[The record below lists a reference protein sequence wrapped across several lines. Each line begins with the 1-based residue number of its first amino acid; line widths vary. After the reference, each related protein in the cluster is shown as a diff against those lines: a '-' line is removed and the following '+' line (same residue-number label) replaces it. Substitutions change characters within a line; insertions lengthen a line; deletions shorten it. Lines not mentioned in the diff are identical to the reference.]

1 MTTRLFFRKSGP
13 AGAPNAAP
21 HGGVRR
27 GAATARTAGWRVR
40 TALFAAAAIAAPL
53 AGSAAAHPLLA
64 PQEVAATTRQP
75 PGARD
80 AAPPADP
87 TARHPATVVYDGS
100 AGDLLVPAPW
110 VADAGVD
117 VDGRLDEPAWAEAP
131 LLTGFTQFD
140 PVEGVPATQRTEA
153 RILVTDDA
161 IYFGVEAFDDR
172 AGGTR
177 ATLGDRDSFARSD
190 DYVRFV
196 LDTFD
201 DRRRGYVIMVNPLG
215 VQQDGLWL
223 VGGGGRDRRFGPPI
237 DWNPDFVWESEGR
250 VFDWGY
256 SVEVKLPFKSIRF
269 PEVPLQDWGLQ
280 IERRIARNGYG
291 ESWAPVTANVANAME
306 QFGKLTGLAN
316 LDPGLFLELNPVQTF
331 TKQGAWDDELG
342 GLRRGG
348 LAGDFGLNATYGITS
363 NLTLD
368 GTYNPDFSQV
378 EADAG
383 QIAVNERFALFLREK
398 RPFFLEGTEIFGL
411 PRQLIYTRSIVNPV
425 AGAKLTGKIGSFNAG
440 YLGAVD
446 DVADPDADEGTANPV
461 VNLFRLRRDLGAA
474 SNMGLVYTDRT
485 YHRDRYNRVAGLDAR
500 LQFARRYT
508 ATVLAAGSRTG
519 NGEAGDAVGGSLV
532 TARLDRSGRN
542 FQFGAEFSDVSDDFR
557 ARSGFIRRTGTAQL
571 QSRASY
577 NFRGRPGDFVE
588 RWGPSVEFQGFWDH
602 DDFWA
607 RRGVE
612 EARVQLGGSVS
623 FRGNVTVFGNYGRSY
638 FEFPREEYGGLV
650 HEGAHGVAE
659 SFYPD
664 QSQFQGLPSGTVFF
678 WINAF
683 DRARGNLRVTRSDT
697 PLFDFRTGTPVD
709 VARSWS
715 GDASLNLFPTTR
727 LRAELGA
734 RHTVLRRKRDGS
746 LYSEAT
752 IPRIRLQYQ
761 FTRALYARAIAEYAS
776 QHRGALRT
784 PEAGLPLSYCTDDS
798 CSALEG
804 SEANDFSVETLLS
817 YEPTP
822 GTVFFVGYS
831 RRMAD
836 LERLRFRDLRP
847 EADGLFV
854 KMSYRF
860 RR

>member
-1 MTTRLFFRKSGP
+1 MTTRLLFRRSGLLR
-13 AGAPNAAP
+13 AGFL
-21 HGGVRR
+21 
-27 GAATARTAGWRVR
+27 AATAV
-40 TALFAAAAIAAPL
+40 AAPL
-53 AGSAAAHPLLA
+53 AVFAAAVAPAVAEAPASAAPVATAA
-64 PQEVAATTRQP
+64 PAQAAQAATRPAGP
-75 PGARD
+75 PNSPSEPAPD
-80 AAPPADP
+80 PDPAPHPEPAPPRAD
-87 TARHPATVVYDGS
+87 AVVYDGS
-100 AGDLLVPAPW
+100 AGQLTVPSPW
-110 VADAGVD
+110 VEDAGVD
-117 VDGRLDEPAWAEAP
+117 VDGRLEEPAWVNAP

-161 IYFGVEAFDDR
+161 IYFGVKAFDDQP
-172 AGGTR
+172 GGTR

-215 VQQDGLWL
+215 VQQDGLWV
-223 VGGGGRDRRFGPPI
+223 VGGGRRDRRFGPPI

-250 VFDWGY
+250 LFDWGY
-256 SVEVKLPFKSIRF
+256 AVEVKLPFKSIRF

-280 IERRIARNGYG
+280 IERRIARNGYA
-291 ESWAPVTANVANAME
+291 ESWAPITADVANAME
-306 QFGKLTGLAN
+306 QFGKLTGLED
-316 LDPGLFLELNPVQTF
+316 LDPGLFLEINPVQTF
-331 TKQGAWDDELG
+331 TKQGSWDDDLG
-342 GLRRGG
+342 ALRRSGT
-348 LAGDFGLNATYGITS
+348 AGDFGLNATYGITS

-461 VNLFRLRRDLGAA
+461 VNLFRLRRDLGAT
-474 SNMGLVYTDRT
+474 SNVGIVYTDRT
-485 YHRDRYNRVAGLDAR
+485 YHRDRYNRVAGLDGR
-500 LQFARRYT
+500 FQFARRYT
-508 ATVLAAGSRTG
+508 GTVLAAGSRTG
-519 NGEAGDAVGGSLV
+519 NGESGDATGGSLV

-557 ARSGFIRRTGTAQL
+557 AASGFIRRTGTAQV

-577 NFRGRPGDFVE
+577 NFRGRPGDLIE
-588 RWGPSVEFQGFWDH
+588 RWGPSVEFQGYWDH

-623 FRGNVTVFGNYGRSY
+623 FRGNVTIFGNYSRSY
-638 FEFPREEYGGLV
+638 FDFPRDEYDGLV
-650 HEGAHGVAE
+650 HAGAGATPQP
-659 SFYPD
+659 FYPE
-664 QSQFQGLPSGTVFF
+664 QSLFKGLPSGTVFF
-678 WINAF
+678 WVNAF
-683 DRARGNLRVTRSDT
+683 DQARGNLRVTRSET
-697 PLFDFRTGTPVD
+697 PLFDFRTGTPVE

-752 IPRIRLQYQ
+752 IPRVRLQYQ

-776 QHRGALRT
+776 QHRGAPRT
-784 PEAGLPLSYCTDDS
+784 PETGLPLSYCSDDS

-831 RRMAD
+831 RRMTD
-836 LERLRFRDLRP
+836 MERLRFRDLRA